1 MQNHEKETTEVPTA
15 KLHMSH
21 RGPKLRTETGPK
33 KNQVRHQKM
42 RHHFCHNFCH
52 HFCHH
57 FFHPFFHPKASFL
70 LCADGD
76 HARGAGAIDG
86 RRVDPRADAGRWKTT
101 VRVCRS
107 GALRTVGGRAR

>member
-57 FFHPFFHPKASFL
+57 FFVTIFFFRQTETAFHVCIFL
-70 LCADGD
+70 L
-76 HARGAGAIDG
+76 
-86 RRVDPRADAGRWKTT
+86 
-101 VRVCRS
+101 S
-107 GALRTVGGRAR
+107 ALVQAPLPAWHD